1 MKKQLLLAL
10 VLSTSSIGL
19 AVAADAAP
27 TPKAQYAA
35 ATKEAA
41 GRYADDKK
49 LCAEESTSSAR
60 MQCLRDA
67 KTEYRKTLAAAK
79 VTLKEASPTH
89 ATVKETSPAKPMA
102 AAVVCQDCGKVIAVK
117 VVDKEGESTPLG
129 LIAGGVAGA
138 VLGHQVGQ
146 GKGKDLA
153 TIAGAAGGAYA
164 GHKVEQNVRST
175 KSWIVT
181 VHMDG
186 GEERNFNFDK
196 DPGLAAG
203 DLVKLAG
210 DGVVRR

>member
-67 KTEYRKTLAAAK
+67 KAEYRKTLAAAK
-79 VTLKEASPTH
+79 VKLKAASST
-89 ATVKETSPAKPMA
+89 KPMA